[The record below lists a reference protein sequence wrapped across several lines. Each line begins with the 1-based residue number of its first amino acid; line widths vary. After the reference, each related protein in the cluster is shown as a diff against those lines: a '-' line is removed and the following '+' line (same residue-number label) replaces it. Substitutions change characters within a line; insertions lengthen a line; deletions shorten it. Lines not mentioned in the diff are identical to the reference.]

1 MRVDLRGWARRAA
14 LAVGLTP
21 FAPAM
26 VPHVSVAQR
35 APEPAPRGAR
45 RGTDASTAP
54 AAPNIRRP
62 NEFPTPAELA
72 ELLDRLPLAVWRRAH
87 DLTLE
92 YANRAYRDA
101 AIGNGAD
108 GALPE
113 LFAGAF
119 GRGGRALAA
128 RALEKNAAMR
138 ETRHVVIDGR
148 RRLIEVHEAPAVKG
162 GVAGFAVDR
171 TETETLQAELAR
183 HVAGHEDVLHALD
196 TAIAIYGSDQ
206 RLQFFNT
213 AFARLWQLED
223 KFLRTGP
230 ALGEVLE
237 AMREQRLLPEM
248 IDFPA
253 FKREQ
258 TTLFTSVLEPR
269 VDLLH
274 LPQGSTLKA
283 TVAPHPFGGLL
294 MTWEDVTDA
303 LVLER
308 SYTTL
313 AAVQRATIDN
323 LHEGVA
329 VIGDNGRLQLSNP
342 EFGRLWNLSDAER
355 AAEPHVSHIVER
367 MRPFLDVNG
376 DWDKRKEEIIAELT
390 DREPQH
396 GRTDRADGS
405 VLKYATMPLPDGAV
419 LLSYLD
425 ITDSIRAER
434 ALMERNAALEAAD
447 RLKSEFIANVSYELR
462 TPLNTIIG
470 FAEIL
475 KGLYFG
481 SLNDRQVEYADGI
494 LESGHTLLGLINNI
508 LDLATIE
515 AGYMTLELEPVDLHE
530 MTAAVLLLIRERA
543 RNKKIAVE
551 FDCPRDIGA
560 IVLDERRLKQALFN
574 VLSNAVKFT
583 GSGGAITVSVRR
595 KDDHIIITVTD
606 TGIGI
611 SDEDRERIFRRFERG
626 SSPQSRRSGVGLGLS
641 LVKSFVELHG
651 GTVELD
657 SEPGIGTKVTLTLPA
672 RRAP

>member
-1 MRVDLRGWARRAA
+1 MRVDLWAWARRTA
-14 LAVGLTP
+14 LSIGMS
-21 FAPAM
+21 FAPAT
-26 VPHVSVAQR
+26 VPGVAVPSPR
-35 APEPAPRGAR
+35 PEPATPRAAR
-45 RGTDASTAP
+45 RPPEPS
-54 AAPNIRRP
+54 AAEDTPS
-62 NEFPTPAELA
+62 PAELA
-72 ELLDRLPLAVWRRAH
+72 ELLDRLPLPVWRRAH
-87 DLTLE
+87 DLSLE

-101 AIGNGAD
+101 AETGGAPRS
-108 GALPE
+108 ALPE

-119 GRGGRALAA
+119 GHGGRALAA
-128 RALEKNAAMR
+128 RALEKNAAVR

-148 RRLIEVHEAPAVKG
+148 RRLIEVHEAPAGNG
-162 GVAGFAVDR
+162 GIAGFAVDR
-171 TETETLQAELAR
+171 TESETLQAELAR
-183 HVAGHEDVLHALD
+183 HVAGHEDVLHNLD

-213 AFARLWQLED
+213 AFARLWKLEE
-223 KFLRTGP
+223 KSLRTRP
-230 ALGEVLE
+230 AFGEVLE
-237 AMREQRLLPEM
+237 AMREQRLLPE
-248 IDFPA
+248 IVDFPA
-253 FKREQ
+253 FKRDQ
-258 TTLFTSVLEPR
+258 TKLFTSVIESTVEL
-269 VDLLH
+269 VH

-303 LVLER
+303 LALER

-313 AAVQRATIDN
+313 AQVQRATLDN

-342 EFGRLWNLSDAER
+342 EFGRLWNLTDAER
-355 AAEPHVSHIVER
+355 ATEPHVSHIVER
-367 MRPFLDVNG
+367 MRPFLDASG
-376 DWDKRKEEIIAELT
+376 DWAAHKEEIIAELT
-390 DREPQH
+390 EREPRH
-396 GRTDRADGS
+396 GRIDRTDGS
-405 VLKYATMPLPDGAV
+405 VLKYATVPLPDGAV

-425 ITDSIRAER
+425 VTDSIRAER

-470 FAEIL
+470 FAEML
-475 KGLYFG
+475 NGQYFG
-481 SLNDRQVEYADGI
+481 ALNQRQIEYGAGI
-494 LESGHTLLGLINNI
+494 LESGHALLGLINNI

-530 MTAAVLLLIRERA
+530 LLAAVLLLIRERA

-560 IVLDERRLKQALFN
+560 IVVDERRLKQALFN

-583 GSGGAITVSVRR
+583 GENGSITVSVRR
-595 KDDHIIITVTD
+595 KEDRVIVTVTD

-611 SDEDRERIFRRFERG
+611 PEGDRNRIFRRFERG
-626 SSPQSRRSGVGLGLS
+626 SSPEARRSGAGLGLS

-672 RRAP
+672 RRAT

>member
-1 MRVDLRGWARRAA
+1 MRVDLWSWVRRAA
-14 LAVGLTP
+14 LAIGLIP

-26 VPHVSVAQR
+26 APSVGSTHPVPEA
-35 APEPAPRGAR
+35 APRPAR
-45 RGTDASTAP
+45 RAAEPGASGSP
-54 AAPNIRRP
+54 D
-62 NEFPTPAELA
+62 PTSLAELA
-72 ELLDRLPLAVWRRAH
+72 ELLDRLPLPVWRRAH
-87 DLTLE
+87 DLSLE
-92 YANRAYRDA
+92 YANRAYREAADA
-101 AIGNGAD
+101 GGASR
-108 GALPE
+108 GELTE

-128 RALEKNAAMR
+128 RAQEKNAPMR

-148 RRLIEVHEAPAVKG
+148 RRLIEVHEAPAANG
-162 GVAGFAVDR
+162 SIAGFAIDR
-171 TETETLQAELAR
+171 TEVETLQAELAR
-183 HVAGHEDVLHALD
+183 HVTGHEDVLHVLD

-223 KFLRTGP
+223 KFLRTRP
-230 ALGEVLE
+230 AFGEVLE
-237 AMREQRLLPEM
+237 AMRERRLLPETV
-248 IDFPA
+248 DFPA

-258 TTLFTSVLEPR
+258 MKLFTSVLEPT
-269 VDLLH
+269 VELVH
-274 LPQGSTLKA
+274 LPQGSTFKA

-303 LVLER
+303 LALER

-313 AAVQRATIDN
+313 SQVQRATLDN

-342 EFGRLWNLSDAER
+342 EFGRLWNMSDAER
-355 AAEPHVSHIVER
+355 EAEPHISHIVER
-367 MRPFLDVNG
+367 MRPFLDASG
-376 DWDKRKEEIIAELT
+376 DWEAHKDEIIAEFT
-390 DREPQH
+390 DREPKH
-396 GRTDRADGS
+396 GRIDRADGS
-405 VLKYATMPLPDGAV
+405 VLKYATVPLPDGAV

-425 ITDSIRAER
+425 VTDSIRAER

-470 FAEIL
+470 FAEML
-475 KGLYFG
+475 QGEYFG
-481 SLNDRQVEYADGI
+481 PLNERQVEYAGGI
-494 LESGHTLLGLINNI
+494 LESGHALLSLINNI

-515 AGYMTLELEPVDLHE
+515 AGYMTLELEPVDLYE
-530 MTAAVLLLIRERA
+530 MMAAVLLLIRERA

-560 IVLDERRLKQALFN
+560 IVVDERRLKQALFN
-574 VLSNAVKFT
+574 VLSNSVKFT
-583 GSGGAITVSVRR
+583 GHDGSITVSVRR
-595 KDDHIIITVTD
+595 KDDAIIITVTD

-611 SDEDRERIFRRFERG
+611 SGEDRERIFRRFERG
-626 SSPQSRRSGVGLGLS
+626 SSPEARRSGVGLGLS

-651 GTVELD
+651 GAVEID
-657 SEPGIGTKVTLTLPA
+657 SEPGIGTKVTLSLPA
-672 RRAP
+672 RRAR

>member
-1 MRVDLRGWARRAA
+1 MA
-14 LAVGLTP
+14 
-21 FAPAM
+21 
-26 VPHVSVAQR
+26 HVSLAQR
-35 APEPAPRGAR
+35 APDPASRAVR
-45 RGTDASTAP
+45 RGTDTSTAP
-54 AAPNIRRP
+54 APPPGAYRP
-62 NEFPTPAELA
+62 NDFPAPAELT

-101 AIGNGAD
+101 ANGNGAD

-148 RRLIEVHEAPAVKG
+148 RRLIEVHEAPAGKG

-171 TETETLQAELAR
+171 TEIETLQAELAR

-376 DWDKRKEEIIAELT
+376 DWDKRKEELISELT

-481 SLNDRQVEYADGI
+481 ALNDRQVEYAGGI
-494 LESGHTLLGLINNI
+494 LDSGHALLGLINNI

-530 MTAAVLLLIRERA
+530 MTAAVLLLVRERA

-551 FDCPRDIGA
+551 FDCPRDLGA

-583 GSGGAITVSVRR
+583 GNGGAITVSVRR
-595 KDDHIIITVTD
+595 KDDYVIITVTD

-626 SSPQSRRSGVGLGLS
+626 STPESRRSGVGLGLS

-657 SEPGIGTKVTLTLPA
+657 SEPGVGTKVTLSLPA
-672 RRAP
+672 RRSR

>member
-1 MRVDLRGWARRAA
+1 
-14 LAVGLTP
+14 
-21 FAPAM
+21 
-26 VPHVSVAQR
+26 
-35 APEPAPRGAR
+35 
-45 RGTDASTAP
+45 
-54 AAPNIRRP
+54 
-62 NEFPTPAELA
+62 
-72 ELLDRLPLAVWRRAH
+72 
-87 DLTLE
+87 
-92 YANRAYRDA
+92 
-101 AIGNGAD
+101 
-108 GALPE
+108 
-113 LFAGAF
+113 
-119 GRGGRALAA
+119 
-128 RALEKNAAMR
+128 
-138 ETRHVVIDGR
+138 
-148 RRLIEVHEAPAVKG
+148 
-162 GVAGFAVDR
+162 
-171 TETETLQAELAR
+171 
-183 HVAGHEDVLHALD
+183 
-196 TAIAIYGSDQ
+196 
-206 RLQFFNT
+206 
-213 AFARLWQLED
+213 
-223 KFLRTGP
+223 
-230 ALGEVLE
+230 
-237 AMREQRLLPEM
+237 
-248 IDFPA
+248 
-253 FKREQ
+253 
-258 TTLFTSVLEPR
+258 
-269 VDLLH
+269 
-274 LPQGSTLKA
+274 
-283 TVAPHPFGGLL
+283 

-308 SYTTL
+308 SYSTL

-367 MRPFLDVNG
+367 MRPFLEMNG
-376 DWDKRKEEIIAELT
+376 DWDKRKEELIAELT

-481 SLNDRQVEYADGI
+481 SLNERQVEYTAGI
-494 LESGHTLLGLINNI
+494 LDSGHALLGLINNI

-530 MTAAVLLLIRERA
+530 MTAAVLLLVRERA
-543 RNKKIAVE
+543 RNKKVAVE

-583 GSGGAITVSVRR
+583 GNGGTVTVSVRR
-595 KDDHIIITVTD
+595 KDDHVIITVTD

-611 SDEDRERIFRRFERG
+611 SDVDRERIFRRFERG
-626 SSPQSRRSGVGLGLS
+626 SSPESRRSGVGLGLS

-657 SEPGIGTKVTLTLPA
+657 SEPGVGTKVTLSLPA
-672 RRAP
+672 RRTR